1 MQPTLT
7 QKCAHGVISAESQGI
22 AEGMTSA
29 PRFAKR
35 GALIREV
42 AGWAM
47 FAIITVASIGPIIL
61 LISPP
66 AEVACWK
73 ERRLVYE
80 KYQSRTMMVKVC
92 EVRG

>member
-1 MQPTLT
+1 MS
-7 QKCAHGVISAESQGI
+7 ISRRIGQSLVNDI
-22 AEGMTSA
+22 
-29 PRFAKR
+29 
-35 GALIREV
+35 

-47 FAIITVASIGPIIL
+47 FAIITVASIGPTIL

-66 AEVACWK
+66 AEVVCWK

-80 KYQSRTMMVKVC
+80 KYQPRTMMVNVC

>member
-1 MQPTLT
+1 MSILENTGQSL
-7 QKCAHGVISAESQGI
+7 AND
-22 AEGMTSA
+22 
-29 PRFAKR
+29 
-35 GALIREV
+35 V

-47 FAIITVASIGPIIL
+47 FAIITVASIGPTIL

-66 AEVACWK
+66 AEVVCWK

-80 KYQSRTMMVKVC
+80 KYQPRTMMVSVC

>member
-1 MQPTLT
+1 M
-7 QKCAHGVISAESQGI
+7 ISAASPGI

-29 PRFAKR
+29 QRFAR
-35 GALIREV
+35 LGAVIRD
-42 AGWAM
+42 ACGWAM

-66 AEVACWK
+66 AKVVCWK

-80 KYQSRTMMVKVC
+80 KYQPRTMMVNVC